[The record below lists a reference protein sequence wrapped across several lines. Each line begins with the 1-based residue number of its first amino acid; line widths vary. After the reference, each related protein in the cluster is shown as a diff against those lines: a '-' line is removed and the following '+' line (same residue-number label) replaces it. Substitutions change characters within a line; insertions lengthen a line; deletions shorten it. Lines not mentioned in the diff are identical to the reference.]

1 MNTDKTLPLDR
12 KLKQSLRSES
22 RWTLLQV
29 TFTVMLV
36 IGVVA
41 SLAALNVWAW
51 SPVTGDEVSAELRV
65 SATPQTPAP
74 APAATPTVAPTQ
86 ALPPPAA
93 ACVDGASF
101 VSDVTIPDNT
111 YLSPGQSFVKTWR
124 LRNSGTCTW
133 TTDYS
138 LVFVG
143 GHSMGSSPTVPL
155 RGPVPPGSTVDLPVA
170 LTAPAGNGTYEGKWQ
185 LRNADGNPFGSG
197 GTPDGLFWV
206 RIVVGPTPAPAPA
219 ITAWRGEYY
228 DNRDLA
234 GEPVLVR
241 DDAEVYFS
249 WEWNAPATGLPA
261 DDFSVRWTRTA
272 GFDGTTYRFHAWAD
286 DGVRL
291 WVDDRPILD
300 AWWDGGL
307 RERTMDYVLVRGT
320 HDVRVEFYDRTG
332 DARIHVWWEKV
343 ASPSYP
349 DWRGEYW
356 SNQSLSGSPAFVRN
370 DPSINFNWGGDA
382 PVTGLPADGFSV
394 RWNRTAEFDAAT
406 YRFHVLVDDGA
417 RLWVDDLLILDTW
430 RDGAAREVTADHA
443 MAAGNHHL
451 RVEFYE
457 YTGEARAHVWWEKVA
472 PSS

>member
-1 MNTDKTLPLDR
+1 VNTDKMLHLDR

-22 RWTLLQV
+22 RRTILLG

-51 SPVTGDEVSAELRV
+51 SP
-65 SATPQTPAP
+65 
-74 APAATPTVAPTQ
+74 
-86 ALPPPAA
+86 
-93 ACVDGASF
+93 
-101 VSDVTIPDNT
+101 
-111 YLSPGQSFVKTWR
+111 
-124 LRNSGTCTW
+124 
-133 TTDYS
+133 
-138 LVFVG
+138 
-143 GHSMGSSPTVPL
+143 
-155 RGPVPPGSTVDLPVA
+155 
-170 LTAPAGNGTYEGKWQ
+170 
-185 LRNADGNPFGSG
+185 
-197 GTPDGLFWV
+197 
-206 RIVVGPTPAPAPA
+206 APAPA
-219 ITAWRGEYY
+219 ITGWRGEYY

-241 DDAEVYFS
+241 DDAEVFFS
-249 WEWNAPATGLPA
+249 WGWNAPAAGLPA
-261 DDFSVRWTRTA
+261 DDFAVRWTRTA
-272 GFDGTTYRFHAWAD
+272 EFDGTTYRFHAWAD

-320 HDVRVEFYDRTG
+320 HHVRVEFYDRTG

-343 ASPSYP
+343 AAPAYP

-356 SNQSLSGSPAFVRN
+356 SNQSLSGSPALVRN

-394 RWNRTAEFDAAT
+394 RWTRTTEFDAAT

-430 RDGAAREVTADHA
+430 RDGAAREVTADHV

-457 YTGEARAHVWWEKVA
+457 HVGEARIHVWWEKIA